1 MVLSKLS
8 LTNSIQIY
16 EPGLPLASVG
26 MFIEDH
32 HITLKRNRTKIHH
45 TKRGHERITE
55 FYRYTDDI
63 GLTSKRTCAVVGNG
77 GILLDSGC
85 GPEIDAHDF
94 VVRNNLAKIK
104 EYVADVG
111 SKTNLMTINAQGLR
125 DTVKSLLKNGTDQK
139 SVDDFVKCRFLND
152 SVLWFIKGIAGEGGE
167 NVRTLYSILH
177 DHNMPLRIAYSPEQ
191 ILPLARS

>member
-16 EPGLPLASVG
+16 KPGLPLLSFG
-26 MFIEDH
+26 MFIEDN
-32 HITLKRNRTKIHH
+32 HISLKRNRTKVYH
-45 TKRGHERITE
+45 TKQGRDRITK

-63 GLTSKRTCAVVGNG
+63 GITSQRTCAVVGNG
-77 GILLDSGC
+77 GILSDSGC

-125 DTVKSLLKNGTDQK
+125 DTVKSLLKNGTDQR
-139 SVDDFVKCRFLND
+139 SVDDFEKFRFLND
-152 SVLWFIKGIAGEGGE
+152 SVLWFIKGIAGQGGE
-167 NVRTLYSILH
+167 NVRTLYSILQ